1 MSAIEENPYLAP
13 AAAAADGG
21 QAAPTA
27 HYGWVHVAVAAAA
40 MVATLPGRT
49 HGLGLVTEPLIEELR
64 IDRSLFANINLWAT
78 LIGAAFCLPCGSW
91 IDRFGTRN
99 VLTAVVVALGCVV
112 TVMSRVETWPM
123 LFLAVLLTRGFGQSM
138 LSVAS
143 LALVGKSFPRRLN
156 VAMGVYSV
164 LVGLGFGFSFKPVG
178 ACVLEFGWRQTW
190 CGIGLA
196 LLAIMAPLAWFLVL
210 RNEGRAIET
219 AADTTLLPG
228 AQATARA
235 SVAGHTLLQALG
247 SPCFWIFAAASSLY
261 GMISSSISLFNQSI
275 LDERGFDPATFH
287 TLGSVGFAAGISA
300 NLLGGLAASRLR
312 LNWLLAGAMFV
323 LAASMAAFPHVGT
336 LALNRL
342 LAGALSMLGFSPAVF
357 PLVGPLG
364 QVYAYTLAM
373 GLAGGTVTV
382 CFFTVWG
389 QAFGQTHLGKI
400 QGAAQL
406 LTVVASAFG
415 PLLAAWC
422 LRATNSYTPMFY
434 ALAPVV
440 LMLGIAAW
448 LVPLPGSSPAHSS
461 VARGLG

>member
-13 AAAAADGG
+13 AAAAAAPDT
-21 QAAPTA
+21 AAPWR

-49 HGLGLVTEPLIEELR
+49 HGLGLVTEPLIEDLQ
-64 IDRSLFANINLWAT
+64 IDRGLFADVNLWAT
-78 LIGAAFCLPCGSW
+78 LIGAAFCLPSGAW

-112 TVMSRVETWPM
+112 AAMSFVETWPM

-143 LALVGKSFPRRLN
+143 LALVGKSFPKRLS

-164 LVGLGFGFSFKPVG
+164 LVGLGFGFSFKPLG

-190 CGIGLA
+190 CGIGVA
-196 LLAIMAPLAWFLVL
+196 LLAIMAPLAWFLVR
-210 RNEGRAIET
+210 RNEGRVIE
-219 AADTTLLPG
+219 AAAGTTLLP
-228 AQATARA
+228 AVP
-235 SVAGHTLLQALG
+235 VAGHTLFQALG
-247 SPCFWIFAAASSLY
+247 SPCFWIFAATSSLY

-275 LDERGFDPATFH
+275 LDERGFEPATFH
-287 TLGSVGFAAGISA
+287 TLGSVGFAAGIGA
-300 NLLGGLAASRLR
+300 NLLGGLAASRVPLNR
-312 LNWLLAGAMFV
+312 LIAGAMFV
-323 LAASMAAFPHVGT
+323 LGGSMAAFPHVET
-336 LALNRL
+336 L
-342 LAGALSMLGFSPAVF
+342 P
-357 PLVGPLG
+357 

-373 GLAGGTVTV
+373 GLAGGAVTV

-406 LTVVASAFG
+406 MTVVASAFG
-415 PLLAAWC
+415 PVLAAWC
-422 LRATNSYTPMFY
+422 LRSTNSYTLMFY
-434 ALAPVV
+434 SLAPVV
-440 LMLGIAAW
+440 LILGIAAW
-448 LVPLPGSSPAHSS
+448 LVPLPGSSPAPTRFG
-461 VARGLG
+461 RGPG